1 MAVDWQSQD
10 SDPSLPHLARLTL
23 EHYFVHGTLPAFTD
37 QDLPIPAE
45 WQQSA
50 GLFVTI
56 SRQGK
61 QRGCWGTLVPSA
73 RNLAT
78 ATMKAAIG
86 AATRDWRYPPLQAW
100 ELPTASIQVA
110 IVKSFVPIESM
121 QQVDPVHQGLF
132 LRSGPRGAVLLPGEA
147 LTTEW
152 QLATAQ
158 HLAGIPTG
166 ARVELFRVEVEML
179 HEFR

>member
-1 MAVDWQSQD
+1 M
-10 SDPSLPHLARLTL
+10 
-23 EHYFVHGTLPAFTD
+23 
-37 QDLPIPAE
+37 
-45 WQQSA
+45 
-50 GLFVTI
+50 
-56 SRQGK
+56 SRQEE
-61 QRGCWGTLVPSA
+61 QRGCWGTLVPTA
-73 RNLAT
+73 ENLAT

-110 IVKSFVPIESM
+110 IVKSWVPIESI

-132 LRSGPRGAVLLPGEA
+132 LRSGTLGAVLLPGEA

-152 QLATAQ
+152 QLATAR
-158 HLAGIPTG
+158 HLAGIPAG
-166 ARVELFRVEVEML
+166 ARIELFRVEVEML